1 MQAAPDGEPGSGL
14 GGEVPAPE
22 ASEAPLGDTG
32 SGGAH
37 TEPEGSAVS
46 TGEPLRLAGQRTQP
60 AHHGRSHSSGC
71 EYECVL
77 SAGKVTGNPDVTE
90 AYSIAIFLWSS
101 FIS

>member
-1 MQAAPDGEPGSGL
+1 MQAAPAEDPGSGR

-46 TGEPLRLAGQRTQP
+46 TGELLRLARRHTEP
-60 AHHGRSHSSGC
+60 AYHGCSYSYGC
-71 EYECVL
+71 NYEYVL
-77 SAGKVTGNPDVTE
+77 SPSRLLELLT
-90 AYSIAIFLWSS
+90 
-101 FIS
+101 